1 MGVSRIIGLDIGT
14 SAVKMVEI
22 DRSKKG
28 MRLDFVGLAPLPE
41 GAIVNKSIKKPD
53 AIRSAI
59 RALLNNSKTRT
70 KLVATSLA
78 GQSIIIKHVTMTS
91 MTDAQ
96 LEKQIGIE
104 AEAYIPFDLKEVNID
119 FFIMGDRPEKEG
131 YMDVVLVA
139 AKKETMNEHIDLI
152 SGLNLTPVVV
162 DVDPFALE
170 VMFEWGY
177 QLVQDELVALVD
189 IGASTT
195 TINILKLR
203 ASQYTKDISIGGESL
218 TQEIMKQFDVDHT
231 RAENIKRGAQLEK
244 IKIPPSQLR
253 KTFQRSVDAIVSEVH
268 KVFEYYQQNIG
279 YDPIPKIFLSGG
291 ASRTYGLVSTME
303 ADLGIPVEIVDPFLN
318 IGAIDPKVFD
328 MEYLRYIGP
337 SMAVAVGLALRDEE
351 DKETKD

>member
-1 MGVSRIIGLDIGT
+1 ML
-14 SAVKMVEI
+14 
-22 DRSKKG
+22 
-28 MRLDFVGLAPLPE
+28 FWPLPNLKCL
-41 GAIVNKSIKKPD
+41 GWFYCKLL
-53 AIRSAI
+53 IRGKAPTGWRREPRLLFGESETL
-59 RALLNNSKTRT
+59 AL
-70 KLVATSLA
+70 AAAQQTSLMP
-78 GQSIIIKHVTMTS
+78 GQYQRYRERAFEQTDRVPFPVLPVSSRGRSRVGAHLSFFLECYDNIII
-91 MTDAQ
+91 
-96 LEKQIGIE
+96 
-104 AEAYIPFDLKEVNID
+104 YIRWLLRIVYF
-119 FFIMGDRPEKEG
+119 
-131 YMDVVLVA
+131 LV
-139 AKKETMNEHIDLI
+139 
-152 SGLNLTPVVV
+152 
-162 DVDPFALE
+162 
-170 VMFEWGY
+170 
-177 QLVQDELVALVD
+177 
-189 IGASTT
+189 
-195 TINILKLR
+195 
-203 ASQYTKDISIGGESL
+203 
-218 TQEIMKQFDVDHT
+218 DVDHT